1 MRKDPTDIKLPRWI
15 INIPMLLGAAYISY
29 KTKGIIEAIKIFC
42 SLTKI
47 EICKYMYNHYKWFH
61 NYINNKAKKRGS
73 LAEILVEMTL
83 SYNYDFEKI
92 LKRLKEIPVKSEIQT
107 MKSE

>member
-1 MRKDPTDIKLPRWI
+1 MESSDIKLPRWI
-15 INIPMLLGAAYISY
+15 TSAPMLLGTVYISY
-29 KTKGIIEAIKIFC
+29 KTKGIVTAIKTFY

-61 NYINNKAKKRGS
+61 NYINNKAKKKGP
-73 LAEILVEMTL
+73 LAEVLVETVL
-83 SYNYDFEKI
+83 SYDYDFEKI
-92 LKRLKEIPVKSEIQT
+92 LEKLKKIPVKPEIQT